1 MKFFGQTK
9 NSAEIATNQHMYE
22 YIHTCVCVYVYV
34 QIF

>member
-22 YIHTCVCVYVYV
+22 YIHVCVYAYV